1 LLHRISR
8 GAKVVLP
15 EGGVAG
21 DAVSWLL
28 RVQAALPPE
37 QRAHLVEVLEKEGVL
52 LLFVDTAA
60 WAARVRLS
68 LPELAAA
75 VDGRKVEVRLNTHK
89 RPRPGQAPAK
99 KGAKDQ

>member
-1 LLHRISR
+1 M
-8 GAKVVLP
+8 VLP
-15 EGGVAG
+15 GGGGVGEA
-21 DAVSWLL
+21 ASWLR

-75 VDGRKVEVRLNTHK
+75 VEGRQVEVRLNTHK
-89 RPRPGQAPAK
+89 RPRPGRAPAK